1 MDAFVSSTL
10 VHRKVVCP
18 FSILQPL
25 RKLHKLCPST
35 FFFCPFVFQIKILF
49 FLSSIFYVFCSFSS
63 FCLFSAAGLAMHII
77 FCHSRCNQMV
87 FYCLFILG
95 VFLWKSVPF
104 PCGKCRGE
112 GGQLIW
118 FFHFIPII
126 INGRLLQIF
135 FCKCSPP
142 RPAKPEGLEGCG
154 RWSHNCNMAPP
165 VHICTSAHKDNTSQ
179 VQRFFKPSKSLQV
192 GIR

>member
-49 FLSSIFYVFCSFSS
+49 SLSCIFYVFCSFSS
-63 FCLFSAAGLAMHII
+63 FCLFSIAGLPMHII
-77 FCHSRCNQMV
+77 FCHSRCKQMV
-87 FYCLFILG
+87 FYLFWVYFSENLSPLP
-95 VFLWKSVPF
+95 VVNA
-104 PCGKCRGE
+104 
-112 GGQLIW
+112 GGAGNLFDFFIW
-118 FFHFIPII
+118 FISLK
-126 INGRLLQIF
+126 NGRMLQIF

-179 VQRFFKPSKSLQV
+179 VQRFFNPPKVSKL
-192 GIR
+192 G